1 MLKLFLF
8 FEEGP
13 VGWKEVSLGKPSFIS
28 PDALRGPEQMQ
39 ILWEPLG
46 PNLQNGRTWMM
57 LVVKPS
63 FFFF

>member
-13 VGWKEVSLGKPSFIS
+13 VGWKEVSQGGLGDWAAS
-28 PDALRGPEQMQ
+28 PVSSARTCCVGLSRVQ

-46 PNLQNGRTWMM
+46 PNLQNGST
-57 LVVKPS
+57 
-63 FFFF
+63 